1 MIMGCKIN
9 RFDTHNCI
17 PNATT
22 SAQGDNFLGGF
33 SRIRL
38 PDLVASPPSSLYS
51 LHATLRLAQRLIDDD
66 ATELAICIRAL
77 DTS

>member
-1 MIMGCKIN
+1 MIGAALGPQRPMGQ
-9 RFDTHNCI
+9 R
-17 PNATT
+17 
-22 SAQGDNFLGGF
+22 SLGGF

-51 LHATLRLAQRLIDDD
+51 LHATLRLAQRLEDDV
-66 ATELAICIRAL
+66 AMELAICITAL